1 MTYHVEKS
9 GGDTS
14 SDMTL
19 ISLLFACI
27 LKGFAHISMK
37 KSSLKDFL
45 MLIAVSAWWETAGPV

>member
-37 KSSLKDFL
+37 K
-45 MLIAVSAWWETAGPV
+45 AP